1 MAEYTQEQIIQA
13 GKDLVDLLLTVA
25 KSNNNLTGFIK
36 EYLIELTSN
45 NGIYRQQQEEMMA
58 FAASSDTV
66 HRQIFDNT
74 NLSAQKLSE
83 ICSEFASMNTEI
95 ERVHAGGQET
105 TAEVVKLAEN
115 IIEIRKFIKD
125 IQDISSKTNLLS
137 FNASIEAAHAGEA
150 GKGFSVVAD
159 EIRKLAETSAE
170 QSNNISEELTNIQQ
184 GIERVVIASSESE
197 QSFQAV
203 SQRIN
208 LTADLIA
215 QIRCAMEEQQAGSQ
229 QILEA
234 LQAMNDS
241 TTEVRGAG
249 AEMSRGGD
257 AIIHDVSSI
266 QDSMNNIEKA
276 VSEINAGTNF
286 VNEST
291 KELRN
296 ISAQLNVAIKR
307 IKDDVDLFKV

>member
-45 NGIYRQQQEEMMA
+45 NGIYRQQQEEIMA
-58 FAASSDTV
+58 FSASSDTV

-150 GKGFSVVAD
+150 GKGFRIIANEVKALSVKTQEVSKRIDDKILEMNNNLDQFVKKND
-159 EIRKLAETSAE
+159 EHSKIL
-170 QSNNISEELTNIQQ
+170 
-184 GIERVVIASSESE
+184 
-197 QSFQAV
+197 
-203 SQRIN
+203 
-208 LTADLIA
+208 ADLQSMADTSKIKLGKLTDETNKNA
-215 QIRCAMEEQQAGSQ
+215 EEANE
-229 QILEA
+229 IL
-234 LQAMNDS
+234 N
-241 TTEVRGAG
+241 
-249 AEMSRGGD
+249 
-257 AIIHDVSSI
+257 
-266 QDSMNNIEKA
+266 SMNKSIITIQAATQRAEETNLEQVERLAQKAMSHTIQVDDELSFLFELKALFEHLGEKQKLMQVPA
-276 VSEINAGTNF
+276 
-286 VNEST
+286 
-291 KELRN
+291 KEEM
-296 ISAQLNVAIKR
+296 
-307 IKDDVDLFKV
+307 FKE

>member
-150 GKGFSVVAD
+150 GKGFRIIANEVKALSVKTQEVSKRIDDKILEMNNNLDQFVKKND
-159 EIRKLAETSAE
+159 EHSKIL
-170 QSNNISEELTNIQQ
+170 
-184 GIERVVIASSESE
+184 
-197 QSFQAV
+197 
-203 SQRIN
+203 
-208 LTADLIA
+208 ADLQSMADTSKIKLGKLTDETNKNA
-215 QIRCAMEEQQAGSQ
+215 EEANE
-229 QILEA
+229 IL
-234 LQAMNDS
+234 N
-241 TTEVRGAG
+241 
-249 AEMSRGGD
+249 
-257 AIIHDVSSI
+257 
-266 QDSMNNIEKA
+266 SMNKSIITIQAATQRAEETNLEQVERLAQKAMSHTIQVDDELSFLCELKALFEHLDEKQKLMQVPA
-276 VSEINAGTNF
+276 
-286 VNEST
+286 
-291 KELRN
+291 KEEM
-296 ISAQLNVAIKR
+296 
-307 IKDDVDLFKV
+307 FKE

>member
-150 GKGFSVVAD
+150 GKGFRIIANEVKALSVKTQEVSKRIDDKILEMNNNLDQFVKKND
-159 EIRKLAETSAE
+159 EHSKIL
-170 QSNNISEELTNIQQ
+170 
-184 GIERVVIASSESE
+184 
-197 QSFQAV
+197 
-203 SQRIN
+203 
-208 LTADLIA
+208 ADLQSMADTSKIKLGKLTDETNKNA
-215 QIRCAMEEQQAGSQ
+215 EEANE
-229 QILEA
+229 IL
-234 LQAMNDS
+234 N
-241 TTEVRGAG
+241 
-249 AEMSRGGD
+249 
-257 AIIHDVSSI
+257 
-266 QDSMNNIEKA
+266 SMNKSIITIQAATQRAEETNLEQVERLAQKAMSHTIQVDDELSFLFELKALFEHLDEKQNLMQVPA
-276 VSEINAGTNF
+276 
-286 VNEST
+286 
-291 KELRN
+291 KEEM
-296 ISAQLNVAIKR
+296 
-307 IKDDVDLFKV
+307 FKE

>member
-95 ERVHAGGQET
+95 GRVHAGGQET

-150 GKGFSVVAD
+150 GKGFRIIANEVKALSVKTQEVSKRIDDKILEMNNNLDQFVKKND
-159 EIRKLAETSAE
+159 EHSKIL
-170 QSNNISEELTNIQQ
+170 
-184 GIERVVIASSESE
+184 
-197 QSFQAV
+197 
-203 SQRIN
+203 
-208 LTADLIA
+208 ADLQSMADTSKIKLGKLTDETNKNA
-215 QIRCAMEEQQAGSQ
+215 EEANE
-229 QILEA
+229 IL
-234 LQAMNDS
+234 N
-241 TTEVRGAG
+241 
-249 AEMSRGGD
+249 
-257 AIIHDVSSI
+257 
-266 QDSMNNIEKA
+266 SMNKSIITIQAATQRAEETNLEQVERLAQKAMSHTIQVDDELSFLFELKALFEHLDEKQKLMQVPA
-276 VSEINAGTNF
+276 
-286 VNEST
+286 
-291 KELRN
+291 KEEM
-296 ISAQLNVAIKR
+296 
-307 IKDDVDLFKV
+307 FKE